1 MKIVQRWIFL
11 WLSFTFLI
19 FTYCA
24 KGEEVMTCYTDK
36 SMYAPNETAC
46 VYVEAIPQ
54 GAQQLRITLNHLD
67 QQVMML
73 ESEPADQVLVQLP
86 EPDGT
91 GYLLEIEALG
101 NDQDVLA
108 KTYTAIDVS
117 SSWTKF
123 PRYGYVWDYSV
134 VANAEEKI
142 AAMSRYHINGV
153 QFYDWQYR
161 HHQPVSEDLTSWK
174 DWSGRTIYGDVV
186 RDYLSAAHEKGMA
199 CMAYNMIYAANQ
211 TYLTDGSGVSP
222 DWRLVKANG
231 EDFTSEMN
239 GLLGPVGVLQYFN
252 PLNLDWQQYVFSQE
266 QKVFQAFDFDG
277 WHGDTIGE
285 NGRMRTASG
294 EPLGYDENGKPIYL
308 VKDCYTQFL
317 NAAKAAI
324 APKYLAFNPV
334 GAQGIENVNISD
346 VDVLY
351 TEFWPWDKDAD
362 GLAYNSYFSIHKA
375 IQNASEQSGGKSL
388 IVAAYVNYRNP
399 KSRFNP
405 AAVRMMDC
413 VVFASG
419 GARIELGNGD
429 NMLSDEYF
437 PSDTKKRMKGDL
449 PQAVLRLYDF
459 MVAYENLL
467 RDGQHP
473 VTRNVQL
480 ENVSVSADGKS
491 DTVWCFAKA
500 DESTEIYHFINL
512 TGTDNGW
519 RDEKQTKKEPV
530 TQENLQSRL
539 YTDFPVQTVY
549 MASPDQQDIAPQQL
563 SFVSGEDSNG
573 RYIKFTQPILAYWNM
588 IFLR

>member
-54 GAQQLRITLNHLD
+54 GAQQLRITLNHLE

-211 TYLTDGSGVSP
+211 TYLTDGFGVSP

-266 QKVFQAFDFDG
+266 QQVFQAFDFDG

-294 EPLGYDENGKPIYL
+294 EPLGYDKNGKPIYL

-362 GLAYNSYFSIHKA
+362 GLAYDSYFSIHKA

-573 RYIKFTQPILAYWNM
+573 CYIKFTQPILAYWNM

>member
-19 FTYCA
+19 FTCCA
-24 KGEEVMTCYTDK
+24 KGEEIMTCYTDK

-54 GAQQLRITLNHLD
+54 GTQQLRITLNHLE

-101 NDQDVLA
+101 NNQDVLA

-186 RDYLSAAHEKGMA
+186 RNYLSAAHEKGMA

-252 PLNLDWQQYVFSQE
+252 PLNPDWQQYVFSQE

-308 VKDCYTQFL
+308 AKDCYTQFL

-362 GLAYNSYFSIHKA
+362 GLAYDSYFSIHKA

-539 YTDFPVQTVY
+539 YTDFPVQAVY

-573 RYIKFTQPILAYWNM
+573 RYIEFTQPILAYWNM

>member
-54 GAQQLRITLNHLD
+54 GAQQLRITLNHLE

-108 KTYTAIDVS
+108 KTYTAIDIS

>member
-54 GAQQLRITLNHLD
+54 GAQQLRITLNHLE

-539 YTDFPVQTVY
+539 YTNFPVQTVY

>member
-54 GAQQLRITLNHLD
+54 GAQQLRITLNHLE